1 MDDIQVRLAKYKDRK
16 EESRYFK
23 TLFYNYGL
31 DFGCPNGVRASN
43 HREFTTWVEPSLRFV
58 GNADSLARIGHR
70 GWYIDLFQHDVAY
83 GQVYRLSARDGEER
97 YLAAYVYSYDTD
109 CVTFDITEVFDDKRE
124 AALAA
129 DEMARI
135 AAEHSREADQE
146 DEINQQKEEARK
158 LRAEVRT
165 RMRAVIAGLRW
176 KRHAARMMSP
186 IYIPDIFNTLAE
198 EELRR
203 SIAER
208 AELYKIWKYGPED
221 S

>member
-16 EESRYFK
+16 GEPRYFK

-31 DFGCPNGVRASN
+31 SFGHPNGGRTPD
-43 HREFTTWVEPSLRFV
+43 RGEFTTWVEPSLRFV
-58 GNADSLARIGHR
+58 GNADCLARIGHR
-70 GWYIDLFQHDVAY
+70 GWYVDLSQHDVAY
-83 GQVYRLSARDGEER
+83 GQVYQLSAKNGEER

-135 AAEHSREADQE
+135 AAEHSREADRE
-146 DEINQQKEEARK
+146 DEINQQKEEARE

-186 IYIPDIFNTLAE
+186 IYIPDIFNVLAM
-198 EELRR
+198 EELSRGFK
-203 SIAER
+203 AR
-208 AELYKIWKYGPED
+208 AELYKLWKNGPD
-221 S
+221 NL

>member
-31 DFGCPNGVRASN
+31 SFGHPNGGRTPD
-43 HREFTTWVEPSLRFV
+43 RGEFTTWVEPSLRFV

-70 GWYIDLFQHDVAY
+70 GWYIDLSQRDVAY
-83 GQVYRLSARDGEER
+83 GQVYRLSARNGEER
-97 YLAAYVYSYDTD
+97 FLAAYVYSYDTD

-146 DEINQQKEEARK
+146 DEINQQKEEARERRSA
-158 LRAEVRT
+158 LRV
-165 RMRAVIAGLRW
+165 RMRSIMAALRW
-176 KRHAARMMSP
+176 KRRMARTSP
-186 IYIPDIFNTLAE
+186 PVYIPDIFNTLAE